1 MDPLSIVASVSALV
15 ALARGCVE
23 VIAGLRQA
31 MGSTPVELSAL
42 INEVSDLEF
51 VLSNMAPLSQSQS
64 VDKTE
69 EGLLSALQSHI
80 SRATAQLQ
88 MLHDLIEGSL
98 PTDSRKWDRTKAN
111 IFFMRK
117 RDRVL
122 QIQMD
127 LCRTR
132 QNLDLALNILN
143 V

>member
-1 MDPLSIVASVSALV
+1 MDPLSIVASVSALA

-23 VIAGLRQA
+23 VIACLRQA

-42 INEVSDLEF
+42 INDVSDLEF
-51 VLSNMAPLSQSQS
+51 VLSKMAPVSQGQP

-88 MLHDLIEGSL
+88 MLHGLIQRSL
-98 PTDSRKWDRTKAN
+98 PADSKKWDRTKAN

-117 RDRVL
+117 RDRIL
-122 QIQMD
+122 QI
-127 LCRTR
+127 
-132 QNLDLALNILN
+132 
-143 V
+143 